1 MGEWSWGT
9 MGGRLGPMKP
19 REPMSV
25 AYYRKAAR
33 LPKRERVI
41 IPNRQADRGF
51 LFWGKTRGRLQ
62 STYIL

>member
-1 MGEWSWGT
+1 MGADGE
-9 MGGRLGPMKP
+9 RLGPMKP

-33 LPKRERVI
+33 LPKQERVI
-41 IPNRQADRGF
+41 VSNRQADREF

-62 STYIL
+62 ATYIL